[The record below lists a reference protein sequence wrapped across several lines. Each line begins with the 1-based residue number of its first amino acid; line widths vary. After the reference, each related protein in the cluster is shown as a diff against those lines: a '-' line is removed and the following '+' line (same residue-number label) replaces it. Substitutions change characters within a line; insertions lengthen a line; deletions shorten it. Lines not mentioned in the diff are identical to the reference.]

1 MHGGQHDHRSVVKWG
16 AIGLAHLVVIVVI
29 VHLLGFGS
37 KIHQAVFG
45 HLPAAAERHN

>member
-1 MHGGQHDHRSVVKWG
+1 MHGGHHGHRGVVKWV

-29 VHLLGFGS
+29 VHLLGFGP

-45 HLPAAAERHN
+45 HLPVAAAHDS